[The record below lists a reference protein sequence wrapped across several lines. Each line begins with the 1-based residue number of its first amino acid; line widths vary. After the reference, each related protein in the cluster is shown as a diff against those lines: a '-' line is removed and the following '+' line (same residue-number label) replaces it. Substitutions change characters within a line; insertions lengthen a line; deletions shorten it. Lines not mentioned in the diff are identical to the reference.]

1 MIRRSVRL
9 LACSPFL
16 VAAAAC
22 GSSSSGP
29 ETAPP
34 APTAAPTEMPGPAAP
49 ATPPP
54 PAAPTVDNGAP
65 STTYPAPHPPLPQLV
80 NQAGGKVLVTPKVY
94 LVVYPGYEHTA
105 AVQSFVQALAATP
118 STYWSDT
125 TKEYGVGALEYT
137 GTKELTGE
145 TAPASIVDKDVETF
159 IAGKLAAG
167 EFGTP
172 DPSTVYAIFYPQ
184 TTTITSSTG
193 GIGGG
198 TSCSS
203 FGGYHSDTAV
213 KVGDTTSNYAFA
225 VLPTCPTFGDLS
237 GIDALTGAA
246 SHELVEAVTDPFP
259 STQNGQES
267 AYSSVDLDHFIWVIA
282 GGTESGDLC
291 VPETNAFVKLP
302 ELGYT
307 VQRTWSNAAAK
318 LSHDPCVPAAKEAY
332 FQSAP
337 VLNESVT
344 VTLPASFGGSNVP
357 TKGVTIPIGKSKT
370 IEVDLFSD
378 AATSGPW
385 TVSAVDALAALGAGS
400 TLGFKW
406 DRTSGVNGEKLHLTI
421 TVTGASTFVPGA
433 HPFSI
438 TSTLGGI
445 KQSWPALVVDE

>member
-1 MIRRSVRL
+1 MIRRTARL

-22 GSSSSGP
+22 GSSTSGP
-29 ETAPP
+29 ETAPPAP
-34 APTAAPTEMPGPAAP
+34 APTAAPTEMPAPAMPAAP
-49 ATPPP
+49 ATP
-54 PAAPTVDNGAP
+54 AVDNGAP

-80 NQAGGKVLVTPKVY
+80 NQAGGKVLTSPKVY
-94 LVVYPGYEHTA
+94 LIVYPGYEHTA
-105 AVQSFVQALAATP
+105 AVQAFAQALGTSA
-118 STYWSDT
+118 YWTET
-125 TKEYGVGALEYT
+125 TKEYGVGAIEYV
-137 GTKELTGE
+137 GTKELTD
-145 TAPASIVDKDVETF
+145 TPPTTIVDTDVEKF
-159 IAGKLAAG
+159 IAAKLAAG

-172 DPSTVYAIFYPQ
+172 DPSTLYAIFYPQ

-198 TSCSS
+198 SSCSS

-225 VLPTCPTFGDLS
+225 VLPTCPTFGGLS

-246 SHELVEAVTDPFP
+246 SHELIEAVTDPFP
-259 STQNGQES
+259 STKNGQES

-291 VPETNAFVKLP
+291 VPETNAFIKIP
-302 ELGYT
+302 ALGYT

-318 LSHDPCVPAAKEAY
+318 LSHDPCVPAMKEAY

-337 VLNESVT
+337 VMNESVT
-344 VTLPASFGGSNVP
+344 MTLPPSFGGQDVP

-378 AATSGPW
+378 GPTSGPW
-385 TVSAVDALAALGAGS
+385 TVSAVDALAVLGAGA
-400 TLGFKW
+400 TLSFKW
-406 DRTSGVNGEKLHLTI
+406 DRTSGLNGEKLHLTV

-438 TSTLGGI
+438 KSTLGGI
-445 KQSWPALVVDE
+445 EQRWPGLVVEQ